1 MNNVGQRERITQNRV
16 IQLFTEHLG
25 YRYLGNW
32 HKREDNRNIEPGLVS
47 AWLTKCGVSEVLID
61 RVLRQLDRAAS
72 LGEGRI
78 LYDANKEVYRLLRY
92 GVKDKEG
99 AGEQNQTIWLVDW
112 KNPEANDFAIAE
124 EVTHK
129 GENKKRP
136 DLVLYVNG
144 IALGVIELKRSTVS
158 VSEGIRQNLD
168 NQQKAFIRNFF
179 TTIQLVMAGNDLEG
193 LRYGVIETPEKYY
206 LQWKEAAESPFQHA
220 RSSSGPNM

>member
-1 MNNVGQRERITQNRV
+1 MNSVGQRERMTQKRV
-16 IQLFTEHLG
+16 IQLFTDHLG
-25 YRYLGNW
+25 YHYLGNW

-47 AWLTKCGVSEVLID
+47 AWLTKRGVSEVLIA
-61 RVLRQLDRAAS
+61 RALRQLDRAAS

-99 AGEQNQTIWLVDW
+99 AGEQNQTVWLVDW
-112 KNPEANDFAIAE
+112 KNPDANEFAIAE
-124 EVTHK
+124 EVTYN

-206 LQWKEAAESPFQHA
+206 LQWKEAAESPRQHA
-220 RSSSGPNM
+220 